1 MVTPDHPEV
10 FMTDNI
16 VSMVEGT
23 YGMLD
28 REWFQQ
34 FKKTYPPVGYRRDM
48 KTIRILL
55 PRRSGISTAA
65 KQLWDAHPNSLL
77 YFPKHVECARFI
89 SEFKLDKND
98 DRIRAIPQT
107 IHDLVSLDGRL
118 PHAKL
123 HRDLVIFD
131 GVSRM
136 KHSLVD
142 EMCGFHDPFTKLFV
156 LLG

>member
-1 MVTPDHPEV
+1 MSEKPPVY
-10 FMTDNI
+10 MTDYI
-16 VSMVEGT
+16 VGLVEGT
-23 YGMLD
+23 FNMID
-28 REWFQQ
+28 HEWYQH
-34 FKKTYPPVGYRRDM
+34 FKHTYPPVGYRRDM
-48 KTIRILL
+48 KTVRILL
-55 PRRSGISTAA
+55 PRRSGTTTAV
-65 KQLWDAHPNSLL
+65 KQLWDAHPNSLV
-77 YFPKHVECARFI
+77 YFPKHVECTRFF
-89 SEFKLDKND
+89 SDFKLAKDEEH
-98 DRIRAIPQT
+98 IRAVPQS
-107 IHDLVSLDGRL
+107 IHDLISMDGRL

>member
-1 MVTPDHPEV
+1 MATHDHSEV

-48 KTIRILL
+48 KTVRILL

-77 YFPKHVECARFI
+77 YFATHFERDHFVTQFR
-89 SEFKLDKND
+89 LQKNE
-98 DRIRAIPQT
+98 DRVRVIPQT
-107 IHDLVSLDGRL
+107 IHDVISMDGRL

-131 GVSRM
+131 GISRM
-136 KHSLVD
+136 KHSLV
-142 EMCGFHDPFTKLFV
+142 EEVCGFHDPFTKLFV